1 VHPCGRVTGVAGV
14 GLVLHT
20 LAEPEDYL
28 PDVIRIRAYLCD
40 VALNDVLCD
49 NHRDFHVL
57 VANKRQI
64 VFGGLCLLANGI
76 AYPLLLIVS
85 V

>member
-1 VHPCGRVTGVAGV
+1 MREWEY
-14 GLVLHT
+14 T

-28 PDVIRIRAYLCD
+28 LDVTLIRAYLCD
-40 VALNDVLCD
+40 AVLNDVLFD
-49 NHRDFHVL
+49 NHGNFHVL

-64 VFGGLCLLANGI
+64 VFGGLCRSANGI
-76 AYPLLLIVS
+76 SYPLLLITS

>member
-1 VHPCGRVTGVAGV
+1 VRPCGRATRVAGV
-14 GLVLHT
+14 GVVQHT
-20 LAEPEDYL
+20 LEEPEDYFL
-28 PDVIRIRAYLCD
+28 DVILIRAYLCD
-40 VALNDVLCD
+40 AVLNDVSCD

-64 VFGGLCLLANGI
+64 VFGGLCWSANGI
-76 AYPLLLIVS
+76 SYPLLLIVS

>member
-1 VHPCGRVTGVAGV
+1 M
-14 GLVLHT
+14 
-20 LAEPEDYL
+20 
-28 PDVIRIRAYLCD
+28 
-40 VALNDVLCD
+40 NDVLCD
-49 NHRDFHVL
+49 NLQDVHVL
-57 VANKRQI
+57 VTNKRQI